1 MIINKL
7 TVVNFKNIA
16 EAELFFSPKMNCL
29 FGNNGMGKTNLL
41 DALYYL
47 SFAKNYTNLTDSQL
61 ITHDGDFSVLQGF
74 YSGNDIPEEIY
85 CGIKRKQK
93 KVFKRNKKEY
103 ERLSEHIGLI
113 PLVMVSPADSELIQG
128 GSDERRKFT
137 DMLISQYDKEYLRLL
152 IHYNKT
158 LNQRNALLKNAAPN
172 MESVFEIWEEQMAAS
187 GKAIYEK
194 RKTFLSEF
202 LPIFHAYYREI
213 GDAGEQV
220 DLVYESQ
227 LEQRDLGEMLV
238 AKRERDLILGYT
250 SSGIHKDDFLF
261 LLDKYLIRKIGSQ
274 GQNKTYLIALKL
286 AQFRFLAQKSDSTP
300 ILLLDDLFDKLDA
313 NRVEKIIRL
322 VAQPEFG
329 QIFIT
334 DTNRKYLDEILTQTQ
349 YDYRLFQVE
358 NGQIQALSD
367 GTEKP

>member
-1 MIINKL
+1 MIVNQL
-7 TVVNFKNIA
+7 TLVNFKNIA
-16 EAELFFSPKMNCL
+16 EADLVFSPKMNCL

-47 SFAKNYTNLTDSQL
+47 SFAKNHTNLTDSQL
-61 ITHDGDFSVLQGF
+61 ITHECDFSVLQGF
-74 YSGNDIPEEIY
+74 YSDNEILEEIY

-113 PLVMVSPADSELIQG
+113 PLVMVSPADIELIQG

-137 DMLISQYDKEYLRLL
+137 DMLICQYDKEYLRLL
-152 IHYNKT
+152 IHYNKA
-158 LNQRNALLKNAAPN
+158 LNQRNALLKTPTSNT
-172 MESVFEIWEEQMAAS
+172 ESIFEIWEEQMAVS
-187 GKAIYEK
+187 GQAIYEK
-194 RKTFLSEF
+194 RKTFLEEF
-202 LPIFHAYYREI
+202 LPIFHTYYREI
-213 GDAGEQV
+213 SDANEEV
-220 DLVYESQ
+220 NLVYDSQ
-227 LEQRDLGEMLV
+227 LEQRDLGEMLS
-238 AKRERDLILGYT
+238 AKRERDLVLGYT
-250 SSGIHKDDFLF
+250 SSGIHKDDFHF
-261 LLDKYLIRKIGSQ
+261 LLDDYLIRKIGSQ

-286 AQFRFLAQKSDSTP
+286 AQFRFLAQKSESIP

-334 DTNRKYLDEILTQTQ
+334 DTNRKYLDEILAQIQ

-358 NGQIQALSD
+358 NGQIQTLTD
-367 GTEKP
+367 GTTKS